1 MISQWR
7 VLAAHADFRRLFAGG
22 SVSQLGSTVTSV
34 ALPLT
39 AVLLLDASPLQ
50 MGLLGAAGF
59 LPHLV
64 LGLPAGVWVDR
75 WPYRRVLVLTDL
87 IRAVALAAVPVLAAL
102 GLLQIWQLAVIAVVT
117 GTCSV
122 FSAIAEGSFLPDL
135 VPRGELLAANSA
147 IAIRNSVASTSG
159 TALGGLLVQLLTAP
173 VAIILDA
180 VSYLGSAVCVARI
193 RVPGHRSAPAR
204 ERRFLRD
211 IGEGIRVVFGRP
223 ELRALTTSATIGA
236 LAGQL
241 QAVVVMLFLVRDLQ
255 LAPALIG
262 ILLAVSGV
270 AGIAGAAVGVPITRR
285 LGHGPAY
292 IAGTLVS
299 SLAGVV
305 LALAGGPLP
314 LVLAVVVTARLLQGW
329 GPTLYGINQ
338 QTLRQTLIPTDLLP
352 RAQATWRFLVF
363 GMQPVGAL
371 LGGVL
376 GSFVGLRGTL
386 VAGSVIMLAGTV
398 VAWLSPL
405 RSLRELPDQPASAA
419 GASDLDTSGTDSG
432 ATGPGVTGS
441 GVTGSGVTGSGVT
454 GSGVTG
460 SGVTG
465 SGLAADGRASSV

>member
-1 MISQWR
+1 MISQGR
-7 VLAAHADFRRLFAGG
+7 VLAAHPDFRRLFTGG

-39 AVLLLDASPLQ
+39 AVLLLEATPLQ
-50 MGLLGAAGF
+50 MGLLGAAGL

-75 WPYRRVLVLTDL
+75 WPYRRVLVLTDVV
-87 IRAVALAAVPVLAAL
+87 RAAALAAVPVLAVA
-102 GLLQIWQLAVIAVVT
+102 GLLQIWQLAVIAVIT

-147 IAIRNSVASTSG
+147 IAIRNSVTSTSG
-159 TALGGLLVQLLTAP
+159 AALGGLLVQLLTAP
-173 VAIILDA
+173 VAIVVDA
-180 VSYLGSAVCVARI
+180 VSYLVSAVCVARI
-193 RVPGHRSAPAR
+193 ENPGHRSAPAR
-204 ERRFLRD
+204 ERRFLQD
-211 IGEGIRVVFGRP
+211 IGEGIRVVFDRP
-223 ELRALTTSATIGA
+223 ELRALTTAATIGA

-241 QAVVVMLFLVRDLQ
+241 QAVVLILFLVRDLE
-255 LAPALIG
+255 LAPGVIG
-262 ILLAVSGV
+262 ILLAVAGG
-270 AGIAGAAVGVPITRR
+270 AGILGAAVGVPITRR
-285 LGHGPAY
+285 LGHGPAF

-299 SLAGVV
+299 SLAGAV
-305 LALAGGPLP
+305 LALAGGPAP
-314 LVLAVVVTARLLQGW
+314 VVLAVVVVGRLLQGW

-338 QTLRQTLIPTDLLP
+338 QTLRQTLIAPDLLP

-386 VAGSVIMLAGTV
+386 VVGSVIMLTGTV

-419 GASDLDTSGTDSG
+419 GASAAAGTGGTGG
-432 ATGPGVTGS
+432 AS
-441 GVTGSGVTGSGVT
+441 
-454 GSGVTG
+454 
-460 SGVTG
+460 
-465 SGLAADGRASSV
+465 AAGAGGNASSE